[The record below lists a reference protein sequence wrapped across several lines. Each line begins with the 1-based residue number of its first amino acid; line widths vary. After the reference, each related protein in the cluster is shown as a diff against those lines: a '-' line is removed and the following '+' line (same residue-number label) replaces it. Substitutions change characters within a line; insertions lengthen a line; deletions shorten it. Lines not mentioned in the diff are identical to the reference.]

1 MAKQAQVAIRSLLTK
16 AGDVTTASWWNSFAR
31 KRQDVWGIAD
41 LEFIHPEIRGVV
53 YVQCTTLGGISSHKK
68 KILESEFSARLLHS
82 GNNIWLIG
90 YGNRQFSY
98 YELLSRTRFEK
109 HQTLGS
115 LIRAARL
122 INK

>member
-1 MAKQAQVAIRSLLTK
+1 MAKAQEAIRSLLTK

-41 LEFIHPEIRGVV
+41 LEFVHPSIRGVV

-68 KILESEFSARLLHS
+68 KILESAFSAKLLHS
-82 GNNIWLIG
+82 GNNVWLIG
-90 YGNRQFSY
+90 HGGGQFAY
-98 YELLSRTRFEK
+98 FELLSRTRFEK
-109 HQTLGS
+109 HQSLGS